1 MSKRDPRILLE
12 DIMAAIQKI
21 RRYTSQMEIQRL
33 HRDLRSERIKQYRML
48 RRRSRRETA
57 IGCAQSFA
65 QSRAKFRNHKAHLPK
80 HPDCATARCLPKGVK
95 LSIRRYN
102 MPTPKTMQAAVVEKF
117 GEPLV
122 VREVPVPKPGPGQAL
137 VEIFASGVCHT
148 DLHAADGDW
157 PVKPTL
163 PFTPGHEGAGTVV
176 ELGPDVTHLKEGDR
190 VGIAWLHSACGHC
203 KFCLSGWETL
213 CLEQKNSG
221 YSVDGSFAQYALA
234 QADYLGRIPDNLSFV
249 DAAPILCAG
258 VTTYK
263 GLKETETRPGEWVVI
278 SGVGGLG
285 HVAIQY
291 ARAMGLRVAA
301 IDLGPEKMALA
312 RKLGAEITVDA
323 KTQDPP
329 TEIQKQ
335 IGGAQGVLV
344 TAVSTIAFKQ
354 AIGMLRRGGTCV
366 LNGLPPGEFP
376 ISIFDVVLNRYT
388 IRGSIV
394 GTRLD
399 LEEALTFAADGKVRA
414 TIETQPLQS
423 INDVFARLKS
433 GQVNGRVVLQMREER
448 PRTKTTA
455 A

>member
-1 MSKRDPRILLE
+1 
-12 DIMAAIQKI
+12 
-21 RRYTSQMEIQRL
+21 
-33 HRDLRSERIKQYRML
+33 
-48 RRRSRRETA
+48 
-57 IGCAQSFA
+57 
-65 QSRAKFRNHKAHLPK
+65 
-80 HPDCATARCLPKGVK
+80 
-95 LSIRRYN
+95 
-102 MPTPKTMQAAVVEKF
+102 MQAAVVEKF
-117 GEPLV
+117 GAPLA
-122 VREVPVPKPGPGQAL
+122 VREVPVPAPGPGQAL
-137 VEIFASGVCHT
+137 VQIMATGVCHT

-163 PFTPGHEGAGTVV
+163 PFTPGHEGAGIVV
-176 ELGPDVTHLKEGDR
+176 ALGPGVSHLKEGDR

-203 KFCLSGWETL
+203 DFCLAGWETL

-234 QADYLGRIPDNLSFV
+234 QADYLGRIPNNISFV

-263 GLKETETRPGEWVVI
+263 GLKETGARPGEWVVI
-278 SGVGGLG
+278 SGAGGLG

-291 ARAMGLRVAA
+291 AKAMGLHVAA
-301 IDLGPEKMALA
+301 VDLGPEKMALA
-312 RKLGAEITVDA
+312 RKLGAEITIDA
-323 KTQDPP
+323 KTQDPAA
-329 TEIQKQ
+329 EIQKQ
-335 IGGAQGVLV
+335 IGGAHGVLV

-376 ISIFDVVLNRYT
+376 VSIFDVVLNRYT

-399 LEEALTFAADGKVRA
+399 LEEALAFAAEGKVKA
-414 TIETQPLQS
+414 TIETLPLES
-423 INDVFARLKS
+423 VNDVFDRLRAGK
-433 GQVNGRVVLQMREER
+433 VNGRVVLGIAEKFPGKEEGKKR
-448 PRTKTTA
+448 TTA